1 MISRSLIAAAL
12 SLCVASPAPAHEVP
26 GIVAEAARSAGV
38 PVALAQAVALVE
50 TRHRCEVV
58 GRHGE
63 RGPLQIKPATAR
75 GIGYRGTDAGLS
87 DCRTG
92 AAWGMRY
99 LRLALDRAGGDWM
112 RGATLFNA
120 GIGSRLTASAYG
132 RRVLGAAGAYGR
144 LALVR

>member
-26 GIVAEAARSAGV
+26 GIIAEAARSAGV
-38 PVALAQAVALVE
+38 PVALAQGIALVE
-50 TRHRCEVV
+50 TRHRCELV

-75 GIGYRGTDAGLS
+75 GLGYRGTDADLS

-112 RGATLFNA
+112 RGSTLYNA
-120 GIGSRLTASAYG
+120 GIGSRRTSSAYG
-132 RRVLGAAGAYGR
+132 RRVLGAASGYGR
-144 LALVR
+144 LAGAR